1 MELLSIGGSM
11 EKSKNENKISI
22 QGLGFCNVLTIVF
35 VIAKLTGYVN
45 WSWWIVF
52 LPTIAGLGLQLLILF
67 GVFIFAA
74 LAIYFDE

>member
-1 MELLSIGGSM
+1 M
-11 EKSKNENKISI
+11 
-22 QGLGFCNVLTIVF
+22 LTIVF

-52 LPTIAGLGLQLLILF
+52 LPTIAGLGLPLLILF